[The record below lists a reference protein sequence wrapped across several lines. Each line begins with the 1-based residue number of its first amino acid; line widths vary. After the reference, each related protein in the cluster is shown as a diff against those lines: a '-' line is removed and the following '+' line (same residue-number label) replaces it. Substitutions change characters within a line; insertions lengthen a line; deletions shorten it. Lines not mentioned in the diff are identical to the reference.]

1 MDKYESIL
9 NDINKQLWDKV
20 KFPLENIIEECK

>member
-1 MDKYESIL
+1 L
-9 NDINKQLWDKV
+9 NDINKQLWDEV